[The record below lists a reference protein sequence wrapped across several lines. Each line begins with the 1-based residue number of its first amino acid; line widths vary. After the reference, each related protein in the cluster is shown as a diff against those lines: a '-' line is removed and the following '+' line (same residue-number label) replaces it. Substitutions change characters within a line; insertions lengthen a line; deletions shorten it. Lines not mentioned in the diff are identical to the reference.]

1 MKGIKLELFGIGII
15 LLGIAMSTN
24 NFIGYAGGIIGII
37 IVAAGFI
44 MKDKENHT

>member
-1 MKGIKLELFGIGII
+1 MKSIKLQLFGISII

-24 NFIGYAGGIIGII
+24 NFLGYVGGIIGIV

-44 MKDKENHT
+44 MNDKK

>member
-24 NFIGYAGGIIGII
+24 NFLGYVGGIIGIL
-37 IVAAGFI
+37 IVAAGYI
-44 MKDKENHT
+44 MQDKDK